1 VTTHDLYSQ
10 HADTI
15 ESVLAYT
22 CRSHRLSA
30 DDGDEFSSWA
40 RLRLLEDDCAV
51 LRKFGGLSS
60 FKAFIVV
67 VINRL
72 FLDWRIKEWGKWR
85 PTPMARRLGRLAVEL
100 ERLVLRDR
108 LEYGHATQLLI
119 SKGLAE
125 SERECDAVWEQLRR
139 RAYRMRVSSELLLE
153 VPSADPDPVAAS
165 ERKQLMQRVVQAMHD
180 AIAQLPPDD
189 QLIFKMRYHDG
200 VTVARIAKLI
210 DAEQKRLYRRF
221 EQIAQQ
227 LRAAILARGLSDDDI
242 RGLFEGFDPDDD
254 DDLSGSGSGNGGS
267 GPSVSPNA
275 GGVPV

>member
-1 VTTHDLYSQ
+1 MAVHTLYSE

-22 CRSHRLSA
+22 CRAHRLSA

-72 FLDWRIKEWGKWR
+72 LLDWRIKEWGKWR

-119 SKGLAE
+119 SKGLAA
-125 SERECDAVWEQLRR
+125 SERECDGVWEQLRR
-139 RAYRMRVSSELLLE
+139 RAYRMRVSADALIDH
-153 VPSADPDPVAAS
+153 PSTDPDPVAAG
-165 ERKQLMQRVVQAMHD
+165 ERKQLMQRVVQAMTG
-180 AIAQLPPDD
+180 AIAKLPPDD

-210 DAEQKRLYRRF
+210 DAEQKPLYRRF
-221 EQIAQQ
+221 EQIAQR
-227 LRAAILARGLSDDDI
+227 LRATILAGGLSEDDV
-242 RGLFEGFDPDDD
+242 RGLFEGFDPDQDD
-254 DDLSGSGSGNGGS
+254 DAPESGSGNSGS
-267 GPSVSPNA
+267 GPSRLPNA
-275 GGVPV
+275 GGVSV

>member
-165 ERKQLMQRVVQAMHD
+165 ERKQLMRRVVQAMHD

>member
-1 VTTHDLYSQ
+1 VATHDLYSQ

-85 PTPMARRLGRLAVEL
+85 PTPIARRLGRLAVEL

-139 RAYRMRVSSELLLE
+139 RAYRMRVSSDLLLD
-153 VPSADPDPVAAS
+153 VPSADPDPVAAT
-165 ERKQLMQRVVQAMHD
+165 ERKQLMQRVVQAMRD
-180 AIAQLPPDD
+180 AIAELPPDD
-189 QLIFKMRYHDG
+189 QLIFKMRYPDG

-210 DAEQKRLYRRF
+210 DADQKRLYRRF
-221 EQIAQQ
+221 EHIQQQ

-254 DDLSGSGSGNGGS
+254 DDGSGSGSGNGGS